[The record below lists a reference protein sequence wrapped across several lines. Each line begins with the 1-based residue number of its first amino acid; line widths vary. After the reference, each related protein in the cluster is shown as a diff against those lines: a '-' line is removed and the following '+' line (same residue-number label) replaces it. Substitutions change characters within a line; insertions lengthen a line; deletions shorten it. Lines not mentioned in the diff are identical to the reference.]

1 MDNLYLLELINET
14 RQRGGG
20 LLLNYEDKPSVVV
33 LTVEKYNS
41 LLNGQSHPA
50 EETQAGSTA
59 VFEQAQTEPRRVL
72 VTGGAGYIGGH
83 LVSELIKK
91 NFEVVVLDNLSTG
104 RRENIHP
111 QAIFVEGDLSDE
123 NLLRDLFAQNQFE
136 AVFHMAASL
145 EVEESVRE
153 PEKYL
158 LNNVINT
165 QKLLAAMNE
174 AGVKKIIFSSTAAVY
189 GEPEEVPIAETGH
202 LRPNNPYGS
211 SKLLAERLIKYYCE
225 NLDFKAVV
233 FRYFNACGFDVQSRI
248 LPTHQSHLIF
258 NVMAVANGERPA
270 LQVFGND
277 YPTFDGTCV
286 RDYVH
291 VLDIV
296 LPHISALDKLAA
308 GLKFEIINI
317 GTGKGYSVAQIIN
330 GASEILNK
338 IIPMEMAQRRQGD
351 AAVTVAD
358 NSKLKNLLGYEL
370 THSGLPEI
378 LASSWEVLRNF

>member
-1 MDNLYLLELINET
+1 M
-14 RQRGGG
+14 
-20 LLLNYEDKPSVVV
+20 LNYEDKPSVVV

-41 LLNGQSHPA
+41 LLNGQPHQA
-50 EETQAGSTA
+50 EDSQAAIMSSFG
-59 VFEQAQTEPRRVL
+59 QAAAEARRVL

-83 LVSELIKK
+83 LVSELVKR

-104 RRENIHP
+104 RRENIDP
-111 QAIFVEGDLSDE
+111 RAVFVEGDLSDE
-123 NLLRDLFAQNQFE
+123 NLLRDLFAQNRFE
-136 AVFHMAASL
+136 AVFHMAACL

-158 LNNVINT
+158 ENNAINT

-189 GEPEEVPIAETGH
+189 GGSNEVPIAETSH

-225 NLDFKAVV
+225 NLGFKAVV
-233 FRYFNACGFDVQSRI
+233 FRYFNACGFDVQARI

-258 NVMAVANGERPA
+258 NVMAVVKGERQA

-277 YPTFDGTCV
+277 YPTFDGTCI

-296 LPHISALDKLAA
+296 LPHISALDKLA
-308 GLKFEIINI
+308 GDLNFEIINI

-330 GASEILNK
+330 GASEVLNK
-338 IIPMEMAQRRQGD
+338 IIPMEIAPRRQGD

-358 NSKLKNLLGYEL
+358 NSKLKKLLGYEL
-370 THSGLPEI
+370 SHSGLPEI
-378 LASSWEVLRNF
+378 LASSWEVLKNY